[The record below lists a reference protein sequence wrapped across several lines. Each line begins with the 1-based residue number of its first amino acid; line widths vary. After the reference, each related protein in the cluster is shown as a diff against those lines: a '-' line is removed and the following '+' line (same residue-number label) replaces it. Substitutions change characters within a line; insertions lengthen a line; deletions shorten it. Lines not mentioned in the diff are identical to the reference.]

1 MCYINNMSIKIED
14 FISKDELDKMSEKER
29 EIFQSVFELK
39 KENLQSYVDVLGKI
53 EEIKN
58 KI

>member
-1 MCYINNMSIKIED
+1 MSIKIED
-14 FISKDELDKMSEKER
+14 FISKEELDKMSEKER
-29 EIFQSVFELK
+29 EIFQNVFELK
-39 KENLQSYVDVLGKI
+39 KETLQSYVDVLGKI

>member
-1 MCYINNMSIKIED
+1 MSVKIED
-14 FISKDELDKMSEKER
+14 FINKDELDKMSDKER

-39 KENLQSYVDVLGKI
+39 KEQLQSYVDVLDKI

>member
-14 FISKDELDKMSEKER
+14 FISKEELDKMSEKER

>member
-1 MCYINNMSIKIED
+1 MSIKIED
-14 FISKDELDKMSEKER
+14 FISKEELDKMSEKER

-39 KENLQSYVDVLGKI
+39 KETLQSYVDVLGKI

>member
-1 MCYINNMSIKIED
+1 MSIKIED
-14 FISKDELDKMSEKER
+14 FISKEELDKMSEKER

-39 KENLQSYVDVLGKI
+39 KENLQTYVDVLNKI

>member
-1 MCYINNMSIKIED
+1 MYHINTMSIKIED

-29 EIFQSVFELK
+29 EIFQGVFELK
-39 KENLQSYVDVLGKI
+39 KETLQSYVDVLGKI

>member
-1 MCYINNMSIKIED
+1 MYHINTMSIKIED
-14 FISKDELDKMSEKER
+14 FISKEELDKMSEKER

-39 KENLQSYVDVLGKI
+39 KETLQSYVDVLGKI